1 MSDFVSWDLAQNHS
15 RVQDTSSFHPLVME
29 PLCLSQDRIMVL
41 FEISLLI
48 YLTWWRILVPLE
60 ISLPN
65 FHKVHLSDPWWRI
78 LELIEISLPFHKSI
92 SLTPSGINGK

>member
-1 MSDFVSWDLAQNHS
+1 MSDFVSWDSAQNHS
-15 RVQDTSSFHPLVME
+15 LVQDTSSFHPLVME

-48 YLTWWRILVPLE
+48 YLTWWRFLSEV
-60 ISLPN
+60 SLPN